1 MYIDADTTTELI
13 IDHLTEKKATYI
25 TNGIIHAQKLTD
37 KGFKAFIIGGQLKKS
52 TGAIIGTTS
61 IENLQPYNFT
71 KGFFGTN
78 GISLQAGFST
88 PDSVEA
94 CVKKTALKHCQEAYV
109 LADSTKFDQITPIT
123 FANLEDAIII
133 TDILKDKKYLDYTN
147 IMEVL

>member
-1 MYIDADTTTELI
+1 M
-13 IDHLTEKKATYI
+13 
-25 TNGIIHAQKLTD
+25 TD
-37 KGFKAFIIGGQLKKS
+37 KGFNAFIIGGQLKKS

-94 CVKKTALKHCQEAYV
+94 YVKKTALKHCQEAYV